1 MLILLLLSDT
11 ISGLARGSGPPRA
24 ALLGG
29 GGKIE
34 VILKNSV
41 RGKEFL
47 GGLQKSHIWT
57 KNREAPKKDVKK
69 ILGYDTKI
77 SRGGKFKDH
86 PGRQTP

>member
-1 MLILLLLSDT
+1 MLILLLLSGT
-11 ISGLARGSGPPRA
+11 ISGVARGSGPPRA

-47 GGLQKSHIWT
+47 GGKNFRGVT
-57 KNREAPKKDVKK
+57 KEPYMDEK
-69 ILGYDTKI
+69 
-77 SRGGKFKDH
+77 
-86 PGRQTP
+86 